1 MRILV
6 VEDEVKIRKGMA
18 NLIEHHTEHTVIGE
32 AENGVEGMEM
42 ALQYMPDLIITD
54 IRMPQMD
61 GLEMIRQLRKKE
73 GNWHFVILSGYSE
86 FDYAKQAIH
95 YGVDDYLIKPLAPED
110 VMQLLEN
117 IEEKMKKEQKKHQDK
132 PEKVLRSYLV
142 ENERISADMLQK
154 VCELEKPL
162 RLICAYVGNLSG
174 EDRKFCEER
183 FESLRRKLPEQKIYA
198 FFTESTRE
206 FIVVTEDKNWEIIKR
221 ELEEKLLKRKRKD
234 QDWVW
239 ITDAVHEPEHLK
251 DTYERLR
258 QKYGYGLVIPE
269 GTILT
274 EEVLETFEPEESEYS
289 RGMENDLQNAFYKKE
304 KSSFQKGM
312 EAFQSQMSQERVR
325 PVQLK
330 EEYMQMAHFLMQLAR
345 ENNGKIYEQMQN
357 LNLVQNI
364 GMAVTR
370 KELKVIFDGIGKA
383 FLDNME
389 EQHNISNYVII
400 RAIDYIR
407 NHYKESISM
416 EYVASSLGITQEY
429 LSTLFNREMGENFTT
444 FLKKFRISHA
454 KRLLKGTD
462 KKIYEIAAEV
472 GYADPKYFN
481 RVFKEIEGISPGDYR
496 GL

>member
-1 MRILV
+1 MRILI

-32 AENGVEGMEM
+32 AQNGMEGMEM
-42 ALQYMPDLIITD
+42 AQRYVPDLIITD

-61 GLEMIRQLRKKE
+61 GLEMIRQLREKE
-73 GNWHFVILSGYSE
+73 ENWHFVILSGYSE

-117 IEEKMKKEQKKHQDK
+117 IAEKIKKENKKHQDK

-142 ENERISADMLQK
+142 ENEKISADILQK

-174 EDRKFCEER
+174 EDRKMCEDR
-183 FESLRRKLPEQKIYA
+183 IASLRKKLQEQKIYA

-206 FIVVTEDKNWEIIKR
+206 FIVVTEDKKWEIIKS

-239 ITDAVHEPEHLK
+239 VTETVCEPEHLK
-251 DTYERLR
+251 EIYEKLR

-269 GTILT
+269 GIILT
-274 EEVLETFEPEESEYS
+274 GQVLETFEPTIPEYS
-289 RGMENDLQNAFYKKE
+289 RGMEKELQNAFYKKDRSE
-304 KSSFQKGM
+304 FQKGL
-312 EAFQSQMSQERVR
+312 EKFLNQMNREKVR

-345 ENNGKIYEQMQN
+345 ENNKKIYEQMQN

-400 RAIDYIR
+400 RVIDYIR
-407 NHYKESISM
+407 NHYQESISM
-416 EYVASSLGITQEY
+416 EYVASSLGITPEY

-481 RVFKEIEGISPGDYR
+481 RVFKEVEGISPGDYR